1 MSQGA
6 AIVSD
11 KQLGDT
17 LLLQPSAE
25 FLARKLGR
33 PTALYVRE
41 AFQPL
46 VELMPG
52 CRLEADG
59 KQRYDQVWSTSW
71 SSRAVWQAFRLRTK
85 ARRLIV
91 NKPRHVR
98 WWYRLLFHSIRLEPP
113 SAEYWARYF
122 WRVVSGLPEG
132 DFVPPRLIQPP
143 EEWKHPQLPNRKFV
157 LVNPTAAWQR
167 KFWGAGHW
175 AEFCSRLVSSDQ
187 DLAIVIA
194 GGGSERE
201 IAHCEEIVNGMAGAA
216 SAVINFAGKTSLR
229 QYLHALSTASA
240 VACVDGAASHL
251 AQAFGVSALTLFGPT
266 HDGKWH
272 WPTRHHVSLAARN
285 YNGTGTYG
293 SASDIPVD
301 AAWEAFVSL
310 LKTD

>member
-1 MSQGA
+1 MNQGA

-25 FLARKLGR
+25 FLARKLGK

-52 CRLEADG
+52 CCLETG
-59 KQRYDQVWSTSW
+59 KGCRYEQVWSTSW

-85 ARRLIV
+85 VRTLIA

-122 WRVVSGLPEG
+122 WRVVSGLPEA
-132 DFVPPRLIQPP
+132 DFVPPRLEAPP
-143 EEWKHPQLPNRKFV
+143 AVWRHGELPNNKFV

-167 KFWGAGHW
+167 KFWGTSQW
-175 AEFCSRLVSSDQ
+175 AEFAVRLARLQ
-187 DLAIVIA
+187 PGLAIVIA

-201 IAHCEEIVNGMAGAA
+201 IAHCQEIVNGITG
-216 SAVINFAGKTSLR
+216 SGPVVNLAGKTSLQ
-229 QYLHALSTASA
+229 QYLHALSAASA

-251 AQAFGVSALTLFGPT
+251 AQAFGVPALTLFGPT

-272 WPTRHHVSLAARN
+272 WPTPQHVSLAARN
-285 YNGTGTYG
+285 YNATGTYG
-293 SASDIPVD
+293 PASDIPVD
-301 AAWEAFVSL
+301 AAWEAFSSIFR
-310 LKTD
+310 TD